1 MVKFGG
7 EAACRLELLAAVE
20 VADKV
25 PGGEDEEEV
34 PDAGGEEVGA
44 GDGAARRWT
53 TDGVV
58 ALDGVRQADAGSG
71 AADLDGR

>member
-1 MVKFGG
+1 MKFGG
-7 EAACRLELLAAVE
+7 EAACRLELLAAVA

-25 PGGEDEEEV
+25 SGGEDEEEV
-34 PDAGGEEVGA
+34 PDAGGEEAGA

-58 ALDGVRQADAGSG
+58 ALDGVRQADAGRG